1 MQGNLDEN
9 MYCRVPD
16 PDISLTEKGHQQAG
30 EVGYRIRRL
39 IEQDQPAG
47 SYELFVYTSP
57 YRRTKQTCADIV
69 AQFPREC
76 VHGVREEPQLREQ
89 DFGNFQDAQA
99 KQREKAERN
108 AYGCVPPSVW
118 MLPPLR

>member
-30 EVGYRIRRL
+30 EVGDRIRRL

-69 AQFPREC
+69 AQFPP
-76 VHGVREEPQLREQ
+76 GVRAWGAGGAATEGAGLWELPGRA
-89 DFGNFQDAQA
+89 GQA
-99 KQREKAERN
+99 AGE
-108 AYGCVPPSVW
+108 G
-118 MLPPLR
+118 